1 VSIIDRY
8 FSAALIMNVF
18 SAKSIGLYALA
29 IASAI
34 GFFNLVTSYGEANIK
49 APKPMAGTYEI
60 VSENLPGCLQ
70 HKTLLFNI
78 KQSGIYLNA
87 NLTTLDGLKPAA
99 ASAPQDRSTST
110 TDARPTFSGRL
121 QGQQLDLSGLVPTT
135 ICPISSQLR
144 LSGSFAHSGDRNG
157 QKLLGKLWL
166 TDRNQPQGSP
176 INFTATQQLLVPA
189 TSSH

>member
-1 VSIIDRY
+1 
-8 FSAALIMNVF
+8 MNVF

-99 ASAPQDRSTST
+99 ASAPQDRSTPT
-110 TDARPTFSGRL
+110 TDSRPTFSGRL

-135 ICPISSQLR
+135 ICPIPSELR
-144 LSGSFAHSGDRNG
+144 LSGSVARSGDRNG
-157 QKLLGKLWL
+157 QKLLGQLWL
-166 TDRNQPQGSP
+166 TDRTHPQGSP
-176 INFTATQQLLVPA
+176 VNFTATQQPLVPA